1 MDDDLDAMDVLDD
14 RMSDKLEMLGQLE
27 MMKKA
32 FKNRGFTEKEIK
44 DLMRPHYKNIKDFI
58 N

>member
-1 MDDDLDAMDVLDD
+1 MDDDLDVVDD
-14 RMSDKLEMLGQLE
+14 KMLYKLE

-44 DLMRPHYKNIKDFI
+44 DLMRPHYKNVKDFY
-58 N
+58 

>member
-14 RMSDKLEMLGQLE
+14 RMSDKLEMLEQLE

-32 FKNRGFTEKEIK
+32 FKN
-44 DLMRPHYKNIKDFI
+44 
-58 N
+58 

>member
-1 MDDDLDAMDVLDD
+1 MMDDDLDVVDD
-14 RMSDKLEMLGQLE
+14 KMLYKLEILEQLE

-44 DLMRPHYKNIKDFI
+44 DLMRPHYKNVKDFY
-58 N
+58 